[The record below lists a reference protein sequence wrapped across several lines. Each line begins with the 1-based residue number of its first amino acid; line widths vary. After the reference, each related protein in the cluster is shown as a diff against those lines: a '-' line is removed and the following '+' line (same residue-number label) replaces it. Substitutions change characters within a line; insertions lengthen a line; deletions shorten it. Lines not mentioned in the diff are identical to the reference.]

1 MMRVRMLTGM
11 AGIDFAYRVGEEVEM
26 SDQVAIRLL
35 ATNQAEHI
43 LPPNAGGSSKD
54 WPLGISPAD
63 YLRRFPAGPNAD
75 AARRL
80 VEVR

>member
-1 MMRVRMLTGM
+1 M
-11 AGIDFAYRVGEEVEM
+11 AGIAFAYYPGEEVELP
-26 SDQVAIRLL
+26 DQVAIRLL

-43 LPPNAGGSSKD
+43 LPPHAGGSSKD

-63 YLRRFPAGPNAD
+63 YLRRFPTGPNAD
-75 AARRL
+75 TARRL